1 MALLDELDR
10 IAAAAA
16 ALADDGETVAAVLA
30 AEPAPGA
37 RAYLCAFERGDGRTW
52 LALDA
57 DGRPVA
63 ERRLVRDAVAI
74 VALCEIAAE
83 TAGGG
88 DLDELHR
95 QLVALRVTERPE
107 GVEEAEEAV
116 LALQRELGTPPQLAT
131 PERLDAIG
139 AATRRLD
146 AALDPSAGSPFA
158 STLQVAQGAVEELT
172 REVEAGYRLELE

>member
-1 MALLDELDR
+1 MALADELDR

-16 ALADDGETVAAVLA
+16 THAQDGEAVAAVLA
-30 AEPAPGA
+30 AEPVSGA
-37 RAYLCAFERGDGRTW
+37 RTYLCAFERPDGRSW
-52 LALDA
+52 LALDG

-63 ERRLVRDAVAI
+63 ERRLVREAVAI

-95 QLVALRVTERPE
+95 QLVALRFAERPD
-107 GVEEAEEAV
+107 GIEEAEEAV
-116 LALQRELGTPPQLAT
+116 LALQRELGAPPQLAT
-131 PERLDAIG
+131 PARLDAIG
-139 AATRRLD
+139 AATRRLE

-158 STLQVAQGAVEELT
+158 SALQAAQGAVEELA

>member
-1 MALLDELDR
+1 MALADELDR

-16 ALADDGETVAAVLA
+16 THAQDGERVAAVLA
-30 AEPAPGA
+30 AEPVAGA
-37 RAYLCAFERGDGRTW
+37 RTYLCAFERPDGRSW
-52 LALDA
+52 LALDG

-63 ERRLVRDAVAI
+63 ERRLVREAVAI

-88 DLDELHR
+88 DLHELHR
-95 QLVALRVTERPE
+95 QLVALRLAERPD
-107 GVEEAEEAV
+107 GIEEAEEAV
-116 LALQRELGTPPQLAT
+116 LALQRELGAAPQLAT
-131 PERLDAIG
+131 PARLDAIG
-139 AATRRLD
+139 AATRRLE

-158 STLQVAQGAVEELT
+158 SALQAAQGAVEELA

>member
-1 MALLDELDR
+1 MALADELDR

-16 ALADDGETVAAVLA
+16 AHAEDGETVVAVLA

-37 RAYLCAFERGDGRTW
+37 RTYLCAFERTDGRTW

-95 QLVALRVTERPE
+95 QLVALRVSEHSD

-116 LALQRELGTPPQLAT
+116 LALQRELGEPPQLAT
-131 PERLDAIG
+131 PGRLDAIG
-139 AATRRLD
+139 AATRRLE

-158 STLQVAQGAVEELT
+158 SALQVAQGAVEELT
-172 REVEAGYRLELE
+172 LEVEAGYRLELE

>member
-1 MALLDELDR
+1 MELADELDR

-16 ALADDGETVAAVLA
+16 AHAQDGETVAAVLA
-30 AEPAPGA
+30 AEPVPGT
-37 RAYLCAFERGDGRTW
+37 RTYLCAFERPDGRSW
-52 LALDA
+52 LALDR
-57 DGRPVA
+57 DGRAVA
-63 ERRLVRDAVAI
+63 ERRLVRAAVAI

-83 TAGGG
+83 TAGG

-95 QLVALRVTERPE
+95 QLVALRLAEHPD

-116 LALQRELGTPPQLAT
+116 LALQHELGVPPQLAT
-131 PERLDAIG
+131 PGRLDAIG
-139 AATRRLD
+139 AATRRLE

-158 STLQVAQGAVEELT
+158 SALQAAQGAVEELT

>member
-1 MALLDELDR
+1 MALADELDR

-16 ALADDGETVAAVLA
+16 AQAGAGETVAAVLA
-30 AEPAPGA
+30 AEPAPG
-37 RAYLCAFERGDGRTW
+37 RRTYLCAFAREDRRTW

-95 QLVALRVTERPE
+95 QLVALRTAERPE
-107 GVEEAEEAV
+107 GIEEAEAAV
-116 LALQRELGTPPQLAT
+116 LALQREVGAPPQLAT
-131 PERLDAIG
+131 PGRLDAIG
-139 AATRRLD
+139 AATRRLE

-158 STLQVAQGAVEELT
+158 SALQAAQGAVEELA
-172 REVEAGYRLELE
+172 REVEAGYRLALE